1 MAPEANKTP
10 NARAANTPSANYPM
24 KEPENNP
31 TRGAGLDS
39 EWCAVRAAEAMRYL
53 ALHYP
58 ECSGSE
64 ALHPH
69 QESAHAAAVAGD
81 EAAYLEALRQYMRAG
96 RDVALGMRR
105 GAAA

>member
-1 MAPEANKTP
+1 
-10 NARAANTPSANYPM
+10 
-24 KEPENNP
+24 
-31 TRGAGLDS
+31 LDS
-39 EWCAVRAAEAMRYL
+39 EWCAVKAAEALRDL

-69 QESAHAAAVAGD
+69 QDAAHAAAVAGD
-81 EAAYLEALRQYMRAG
+81 EAAYLEALRSYMRVG
-96 RDVALGMRR
+96 RSVALGIRR